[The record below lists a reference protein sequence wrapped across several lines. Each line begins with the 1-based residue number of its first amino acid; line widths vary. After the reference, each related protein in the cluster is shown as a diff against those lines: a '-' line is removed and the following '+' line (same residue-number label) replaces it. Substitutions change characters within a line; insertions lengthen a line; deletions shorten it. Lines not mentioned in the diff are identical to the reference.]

1 MTAGER
7 DPSRSVADAQ
17 GTRAWPARADPSD
30 AALARELDPVIEAAL
45 AQQRVVGTVVMVA
58 LRGRIAY
65 QRAAGFADR
74 EAVRPMRLDTV
85 FRLASLTKPI
95 VSAVAMGLV
104 AEGLMALD
112 EPVTR
117 WLPDFRPRLPDG
129 REPVITLQHLMTHT
143 AGLGY
148 GFFEPPDGPYRR
160 LRISDG
166 LDQPGLGME
175 DNLRRLAAAPLR
187 SEPGTAWHYSVATD
201 VLGAAM
207 AQAAGQ
213 SLPRLVARHVTV
225 PLGLHDMG
233 FHAAAG
239 AELATPYADGTP
251 RPRRMG
257 EVERVDF
264 GLGAGIVFA
273 PSRAFDRASFA
284 SGGAGMLGSAPSMLR
299 VLEALRRDG
308 AGLLPP
314 ASARE
319 LRRNQIGDLAVD
331 AQGPGWGFGHG
342 GAVLKDPVRA
352 RSPQSPGTWQWGG
365 VYGHTWF
372 VDAARELTVVL
383 LTNTAIEGMVGRYP
397 VAVRDAVYRA
407 IGTGGAGA
415 R

>member
-1 MTAGER
+1 MTAGES
-7 DPSRSVADAQ
+7 DPAARGAGPSAPSATRQ
-17 GTRAWPARADPSD
+17 GTHGPNAD
-30 AALARELDPVIEAAL
+30 LARELDAVIDAAL
-45 AQQRVVGTVVMVA
+45 AQRRVVGTVVMVA
-58 LRGRIAY
+58 HEGRVAY

-74 EAVRPMRLDTV
+74 ETGRPMRVDTV

-95 VSAVAMGLV
+95 VSAVAMALV
-104 AEGLMALD
+104 HQGVMALD

-117 WLPDFRPRLPDG
+117 WLPDFRPKLPDG
-129 REPVITLQHLMTHT
+129 REPAITVQQLLTHT

-148 GFFEPPDGPYRR
+148 GFFEEADGPYRR
-160 LRISDG
+160 LGISDG
-166 LDQPGLGME
+166 LDQPGLGMDE
-175 DNLRRLAAAPLR
+175 NLQRLARAPLR
-187 SEPGTAWHYSVATD
+187 QAPGEAWHYSVATD

-207 AQAAGQ
+207 AQAAGL
-213 SLPRLVARHVTV
+213 SLPRLVARHVTA

-233 FHAAAG
+233 FHAAPG
-239 AELATPYADGTP
+239 ADLATPYADDTP
-251 RPRRMG
+251 QPRRMG

-273 PSRAFDRASFA
+273 PSRAFDRASFP

-308 AGLLPP
+308 GGLVP
-314 ASARE
+314 SERARA
-319 LRRNQIGDLAVD
+319 LRRNQIGDLSVD
-331 AQGPGWGFGHG
+331 AQGPGWGFGYG

-372 VDAARELTVVL
+372 VDAERELTVVL

-397 VAVRDAVYRA
+397 VALRDAVYR
-407 IGTGGAGA
+407 GVGAPRSG
-415 R
+415 